1 MDELSENKGLEIV
14 GRIPRNATQEVLV
27 NVGTYRMIEVV
38 DIRWYVNS
46 KPSYKGIRLNK
57 EEAKKL
63 LDVLKRELDD

>member
-1 MDELSENKGLEIV
+1 VDELSENKGLEIV

-27 NVGTYRMIEVV
+27 NTGTYRMIEVV
-38 DIRWYVNS
+38 DIRWYANS

-63 LDVLKRELDD
+63 LDILKRELDD